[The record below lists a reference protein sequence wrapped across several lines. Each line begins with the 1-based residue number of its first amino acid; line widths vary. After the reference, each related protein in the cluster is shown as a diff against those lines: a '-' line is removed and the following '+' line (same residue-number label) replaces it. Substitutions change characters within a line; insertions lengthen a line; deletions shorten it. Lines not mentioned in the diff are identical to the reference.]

1 MNNTEF
7 GKLVKELREAHGMTQ
22 EELAYK
28 IGYKSKSSI
37 NKIEIGKQDMPR
49 PKLLMLADVL
59 HTSVSRFVGEDDNK
73 QDIRQQLHTLIDTLP
88 DDRLER
94 ILRVVQAIEER

>member
-49 PKLLMLADVL
+49 PKLLTETA
-59 HTSVSRFVGEDDNK
+59 VSS
-73 QDIRQQLHTLIDTLP
+73 LL
-88 DDRLER
+88 
-94 ILRVVQAIEER
+94 